1 MIKNNRISW
10 IDTLKGIGI
19 YLIYVV
25 HLPNNVGKFNM
36 FFMLFAVPLFFFS
49 GGLTDR
55 LSTITS
61 YKDFVIKKAKQI
73 LIPYF
78 VFGVLTGVV
87 RLIIIPDTQ
96 LGDIIVWGKEL
107 IIARRNDLFA
117 PSLWF
122 LPCYFVLV
130 CIYRALKTLI
140 KNNKLLLIACL
151 VISIIARY
159 TIDGPVV
166 PWGIDYAMRYLAYYA
181 IGVNVYPLVERMKS
195 GNISIINKIIFSFIT
210 LSAFSLLLIN
220 YLYGIG
226 YIPSLLGI
234 TLTHPGKVAETIYMT
249 VVGLYCVTIVSII
262 LSRLNFFAAIGRVSL
277 LLCCG
282 ESITKLITPV
292 IFEVFGLTLH
302 YESPMQGLLCCAL
315 FIIIAYY
322 FIALPVEKYFPEAV
336 GKINIKKYGDSKYER
351 T

>member
-1 MIKNNRISW
+1 MIEKNRISW

-36 FFMLFAVPLFFFS
+36 FFMIFAVPLFFFS
-49 GGLTDR
+49 GGLTDSF
-55 LSTITS
+55 STITS
-61 YKDFVIKKAKQI
+61 YKDFVLKKAKQI

-78 VFGVLTGVV
+78 IFGVLTGVV

-96 LGDIIVWGKEL
+96 LGDIILWGKEL
-107 IIARRNDLFA
+107 LIARRNDLFA

-122 LPCYFVLV
+122 LPCYFILV
-130 CIYRALKTLI
+130 CIYRGLKMFI
-140 KNNKLLLIACL
+140 KNNKLLLITCL
-151 VISIIARY
+151 VISIITRY
-159 TIDGPVV
+159 TIDGPIA

-181 IGVNVYPLVERMKS
+181 IGVNVYSIVERIKL
-195 GNISIINKIIFSFIT
+195 GKISIVNKIVFSFIT
-210 LSAFSLLLIN
+210 LTAFSLLLIN

-234 TLTHPGKVAETIYMT
+234 TLNYQGKVTEIIYMT
-249 VVGLYCVTIVSII
+249 VVGLYCLTVVAIF
-262 LSRLNFFAAIGRVSL
+262 LSRLPFFAAIGRVSL

-302 YESPMQGLLCCAL
+302 YESPMQGLLCCTL

-322 FIALPVEKYFPEAV
+322 FIALPVEKHFPEAV
-336 GKINIKKYGDSKYER
+336 GKINIKKYGDKKYER